1 MARRVVEAVN
11 SRGVKVNGEWLD
23 FADDYSGLSYREIE
37 RGKEYE
43 LRFTKDDE
51 GNWRIANI
59 TPLTTE
65 NRETDSNYEKR
76 DQRIAR
82 MNALTNAVN
91 LCVATGEADVEE
103 VIKIAEQFY
112 NYIMQ

>member
-11 SRGVKVNGEWLD
+11 SRGVKVNGEWVD
-23 FADDYSGLSYREIE
+23 FADDYNGLSYREIE

-43 LRFTKDDE
+43 LRFTKDDD
-51 GNWRIANI
+51 GNWRVASVSPTDRN
-59 TPLTTE
+59 TE
-65 NRETDSNYEKR
+65 TGNDYEKR

-91 LCVATGEADVEE
+91 LCVAMGEADVEE
-103 VIKIAEQFY
+103 VIKVAEQFY